1 MSLSEIHLEWQE
13 PIVFI
18 KQTSKQNTKAYYL
31 SKGEL
36 LLQRMWS
43 LAWISGPWIWELS
56 FMIVILLMLFLPA
69 QQVFMKPA
77 IAVLLIRFAY
87 RYFKH
92 RGQGEVGRLN
102 IHGVMPAHVTMTAS
116 RINLDYG
123 DYQEVFAYGDL
134 LKVRIER
141 KRYGKARVLQMRL
154 KTNSKKWY
162 PVLLSR
168 DLDISALKSIL
179 IEKGVPVFVNQIEL
193 EKIKQTKMDTV
204 D

>member
-18 KQTSKQNTKAYYL
+18 KRSSKKNTKAYYL

-36 LLQRMWS
+36 LLQRILS
-43 LAWISGPWIWELS
+43 LAWIAGPWIWELS
-56 FMIVILLMLFLPA
+56 FMIVILVMFFLPA
-69 QQVFMKPA
+69 QDVFMKPA

-87 RYFKH
+87 RYFRD
-92 RGQGEVGRLN
+92 RGQGKVGRLN
-102 IHGVMPAHVTMTAS
+102 IYGVMPAHVMMTAS
-116 RINLDYG
+116 DINLDYG
-123 DYQEVFAYGDL
+123 EYQEVFAYDDL
-134 LKVRIER
+134 LKVRIEK

-168 DLDISALKSIL
+168 DLDISELKGIL

-193 EKIKQTKMDTV
+193 EKVKQTQMDSV